1 MSPTMC
7 EIFTINH
14 NCIEG
19 TLADFEQPEHN
30 GYLWLVV
37 PREQLLDNLFRIE
50 NIVQTKI
57 HEQHIKDALNQE
69 HPSFFDKTDQYEM
82 VIFRGVAAAQFDM
95 DIPGIIL
102 HPASIVCFDF
112 DNIILTVYDEAD
124 PAINKVKEFVRRNSH
139 RPVIDTS
146 SELLYKILHTTIEQ
160 MLALRNPLTMQVAEW
175 QRLLLEK
182 ESAFMAWNEF
192 MSFKSAIEQLAIWAE
207 DQEDVIEDWQQ
218 FSKPEQQQQFNIN
231 LNDLSDHIERCIR
244 FVQKLSNN
252 LDMLLQLHYS
262 ALSHRNNEVLR
273 VLAIISCVFLPLTL
287 ITGVFGMNFE
297 NMPILHDHYAYYY
310 TLGGMF
316 LLMCCMLILFRWR
329 RWL

>member
-1 MSPTMC
+1 MSPTIC
-7 EIFTINH
+7 KVFTINH
-14 NCIEG
+14 NCVEG
-19 TLADFEQPEHN
+19 NLLDYQPPALN
-30 GYLWLVV
+30 GYLWITLPRQQLVT
-37 PREQLLDNLFRIE
+37 NLPAIE
-50 NIVQTKI
+50 NIVGAKI
-57 HEQHIKDALNQE
+57 HEQHIKDSLNYE

-95 DIPGIIL
+95 EIPGIIL
-102 HPASIVCFDF
+102 HPASIVCFEF
-112 DNIILTVYDEAD
+112 EKAILTIYDESD
-124 PAINKVKEFVRRNSH
+124 PVVVKVREFVYRNSH
-139 RPVIDTS
+139 RPVIDTP

-160 MLALRNPLTMQVAEW
+160 TLSLRNPLTMQVAEW

-182 ESAFMAWNEF
+182 ESTFIAWNEF
-192 MSFKSAIEQLAIWAE
+192 MSFKSAIDQLAIWAE

-218 FSKPEQQQQFNIN
+218 FASPEQQQQFNIN
-231 LNDLSDHIERCIR
+231 LNDLTDHIERCLR

-297 NMPILHDHYAYYY
+297 NMPILHSANAYYY
-310 TLGGMF
+310 TLAAMV
-316 LLMCCMLILFRWR
+316 LLTCSMLFVFRWR